1 MPGAWP
7 LLLPGPHTHT
17 GGRAYWSLHAGS
29 RRASTSHTP
38 VHLWDAS
45 NFAIFVT
52 HVLDTA

>member
-1 MPGAWP
+1 MPGAVW
-7 LLLPGPHTHT
+7 PGPCCPVRTRT
-17 GGRAYWSLHAGS
+17 RGSLHAGS
-29 RRASTSHTP
+29 RVDDGHTS